1 LPTKT
6 LRFSTPHFALFG
18 KVPSY
23 AHIRVFGCKCC
34 PNLLATTP
42 HKLAPGSTLSSLVTR
57 PTIKDTGVLMLL
69 LTASSSLAMLSS
81 MRHHSL
87 SLQQI
92 HLVLPKS

>member
-1 LPTKT
+1 LPTKI

-42 HKLAPGSTLSSLVTR
+42 HKLAPGSTLCL
-57 PTIKDTGVLMLL
+57 PWLL
-69 LTASSSLAMLSS
+69 A
-81 MRHHSL
+81 
-87 SLQQI
+87 
-92 HLVLPKS
+92 PP